1 MVNWPLR
8 KGGLL
13 LIGLALNFIAYAA
26 SEPRDTVKRWQGM
39 SLRTNL
45 LWDAVAE
52 PNIGLEFPVGKHVS
66 LGLNAGIKTW
76 PRWLF
81 WDNDNVQNTRHW
93 RNYAVVPEVRYYFD
107 QVYDGFF
114 VGGDAIYTHF
124 NVGNVTFPFHM
135 YPEVENH
142 RVQGS
147 FWGGGL
153 FAGYSWWLGQYIRIE
168 AEAGVAA
175 GLAAYDKFDCAH
187 CGTKVA
193 EVRKPAVVPKLGVNI
208 AWNPVAK
215 DKRPKPGVVVSGRD
229 TLTVLSAP
237 VAFVVHLGQ
246 VKAPAT
252 TGDILSRENT
262 WVIPIENYRPFDYLT
277 RPGKDSLQYVTFPV
291 NSKDLDRNF
300 GNNAA
305 TLDRI
310 QAVIEKVRDEGR
322 TSEVLVS
329 IVGLASIDGPQEA
342 NDTLAQ
348 ARARAVAK
356 YFNERTFVS
365 MRNFEYQGK
374 GEAWDWFRAQLEA
387 IPDGGEGLSAEEV
400 KTLLDI
406 VYDVEDADE
415 RERRIKAQPALY
427 KKVAENL
434 LGDQRNSGYIRVY
447 YGNAPHPA
455 TEKLNGEVATLL
467 KTGKYAAA
475 VKAIQGDKEVLERI
489 SADPEAA
496 NAYGIALYFTALDNK
511 DDASE
516 REAIDLIKK
525 AARAGSHAAAQNLK
539 GIETYGPA
547 RKEFEAWKALME
559 EK

>member
-1 MVNWPLR
+1 
-8 KGGLL
+8 
-13 LIGLALNFIAYAA
+13 
-26 SEPRDTVKRWQGM
+26 M
-39 SLRTNL
+39 SVRTNL
-45 LWDAVAE
+45 LWDALAE

-175 GLAAYDKFDCAH
+175 GLAAYDKYDCAH
-187 CGTKVA
+187 CGTKLG

-208 AWNPVAK
+208 VWNPVAK
-215 DKRPKPGVVVSGRD
+215 DKRPKPGMVVSGRD

-237 VAFVVHLGQ
+237 VAFVVQLGH

>member
-114 VGGDAIYTHF
+114 VGGDAVYTHF

-147 FWGGGL
+147 FWGGGI

-187 CGTKVA
+187 CGTKVG

-237 VAFVVHLGQ
+237 VAFVVHLKD
-246 VKAPAT
+246 VKAPDTA
-252 TGDILSRENT
+252 GDKLGKQNA
-262 WVIPIENYRPFDYLT
+262 WVVPIGNYRP
-277 RPGKDSLQYVTFPV
+277 
-291 NSKDLDRNF
+291 
-300 GNNAA
+300 
-305 TLDRI
+305 LDRI
-310 QAVIEKVRDEGR
+310 TREGR
-322 TSEVLVS
+322 DSILTVRYPLDSDALDLSLGKNGDVVDQIAAAVTALREDARTDEVLISV
-329 IVGLASIDGPQEA
+329 VGLASIEGPQER
-342 NDTLAQ
+342 NDSLSIR
-348 ARARAVAK
+348 RARAVVDALK
-356 YFNERTFVS
+356 ARTGLNN
-365 MRNFEYQGK
+365 RHFEVIGK
-374 GEAWDWFRAQLEA
+374 GEAWDWFRAQLA
-387 IPDGGEGLSAEEV
+387 DAPRGFSASEIE
-400 KTLLDI
+400 TLQGIAALP
-406 VYDVEDADE
+406 DVEE
-415 RERRIKAQPALY
+415 RERKLKADKALY
-427 KKVAENL
+427 QKVADKL
-434 LGDQRNSGYIRVY
+434 LEDQRNAGYIRVY
-447 YGNAPHPA
+447 YGAAPDPA
-455 TEKLNGEVATLL
+455 TETFNHEVMDLL
-467 KTGKYAAA
+467 KAKRY
-475 VKAIQGDKEVLERI
+475 QEVVAKVE
-489 SADPEAA
+489 SDPKLMACTLSDAEAM
-496 NAYGIALYFTALDNK
+496 NAYGVALYFTALDKK
-511 DDASE
+511 DTDQEIRALELMRRAAQLGSS
-516 REAIDLIKK
+516 
-525 AARAGSHAAAQNLK
+525 AARENLH
-539 GIETYGPA
+539 GASVYGPA
-547 RKEFEAWKALME
+547 RKEYEAWQEAMKDNN
-559 EK
+559 K

>member
-13 LIGLALNFIAYAA
+13 LIGLALNFITYAA

-39 SLRTNL
+39 SVRTNL

-147 FWGGGL
+147 FWGGGI

-187 CGTKVA
+187 CGTKVG

-237 VAFVVHLGQ
+237 VAFVVHLKD
-246 VKAPAT
+246 VKAPDTA
-252 TGDILSRENT
+252 GDKLGKQNA
-262 WVIPIENYRPFDYLT
+262 WVVPIGNYRPLDHIT
-277 RPGKDSLQYVTFPV
+277 R
-291 NSKDLDRNF
+291 
-300 GNNAA
+300 
-305 TLDRI
+305 
-310 QAVIEKVRDEGR
+310 EGR
-322 TSEVLVS
+322 DSILTVRYSLDSDALDLSLGKNGDVVDQIAAAVTALREDARTDEVLISV
-329 IVGLASIDGPQEA
+329 VGLASIEGPQER
-342 NDTLAQ
+342 NDSLSIR
-348 ARARAVAK
+348 RARAVVDALK
-356 YFNERTFVS
+356 ARTGLNN
-365 MRNFEYQGK
+365 RHFEVIGK
-374 GEAWDWFRAQLEA
+374 GEAWDWFRAQLA
-387 IPDGGEGLSAEEV
+387 DAPMGFSASEIE
-400 KTLLDI
+400 TLQGIAALP
-406 VYDVEDADE
+406 DVEE
-415 RERRIKAQPALY
+415 RERKLKADRALY
-427 KKVAENL
+427 QKVADKL
-434 LGDQRNSGYIRVY
+434 LEDQRNAGYIRVY
-447 YGNAPHPA
+447 YGAAPDPA
-455 TEKLNGEVATLL
+455 TETFNHEVMDLL
-467 KTGKYAAA
+467 KAKRY
-475 VKAIQGDKEVLERI
+475 QEVVAKVE
-489 SADPEAA
+489 SDPKLMACTLSDAEAM
-496 NAYGIALYFTALDNK
+496 NAYGVALYFTALDKK
-511 DDASE
+511 DTDQEIRALELMRRAAQLGSS
-516 REAIDLIKK
+516 
-525 AARAGSHAAAQNLK
+525 AARENLH
-539 GIETYGPA
+539 GASVYGPA
-547 RKEFEAWKALME
+547 RKEYEAWQEAMKDNN
-559 EK
+559 K

>member
-1 MVNWPLR
+1 MISWPLR

-13 LIGLALNFIAYAA
+13 LIGLALNFVTYAA

-114 VGGDAIYTHF
+114 VGGDAVYTHF

-142 RVQGS
+142 RVHGS

-175 GLAAYDKFDCAH
+175 GLAAYDKYDCAH

-237 VAFVVHLGQ
+237 VAFVVHLKD
-246 VKAPAT
+246 VKAPDTA
-252 TGDILSRENT
+252 GDKLGKQNA
-262 WVIPIENYRPFDYLT
+262 WVVPIENYRP
-277 RPGKDSLQYVTFPV
+277 
-291 NSKDLDRNF
+291 
-300 GNNAA
+300 
-305 TLDRI
+305 LDRI
-310 QAVIEKVRDEGR
+310 TREGR
-322 TSEVLVS
+322 DSILTVRYPLDSDALDLSLGRNGDVVDQITAALTALREDARTDEVLISV
-329 IVGLASIDGPQEA
+329 VGLASIEGPQER
-342 NDTLAQ
+342 NDSLSIR
-348 ARARAVAK
+348 RARAVVDALK
-356 YFNERTFVS
+356 ARTGLK
-365 MRNFEYQGK
+365 NQHFEVIGK
-374 GEAWDWFRAQLEA
+374 GEAWDWFRAQLA
-387 IPDGGEGLSAEEV
+387 DGPAGFSASEIE
-400 KTLLDI
+400 TLQSIAALP
-406 VYDVEDADE
+406 DVEE
-415 RERRIKAQPALY
+415 REHKLKADKALY
-427 KKVAENL
+427 QKVADKL
-434 LGDQRNSGYIRVY
+434 LEDQRNAGYIRVY
-447 YGNAPHPA
+447 YGAAPDPA
-455 TEKLNGEVATLL
+455 TETFNHEVMDLL
-467 KTGKYAAA
+467 KAKRY
-475 VKAIQGDKEVLERI
+475 QEVVAKVE
-489 SADPEAA
+489 SDPKLMACTLSDAEAM
-496 NAYGIALYFTALDNK
+496 NAYGVALYFTALDKK
-511 DDASE
+511 DTDQEIRALELMRRAAQLGSS
-516 REAIDLIKK
+516 
-525 AARAGSHAAAQNLK
+525 AARENLD
-539 GIETYGPA
+539 GVAVYGPA
-547 RKEFEAWKALME
+547 RKEYEAWQAALNQ
-559 EK
+559 K

>member
-237 VAFVVHLGQ
+237 VAFVVHLKD
-246 VKAPAT
+246 VKAPDTA
-252 TGDILSRENT
+252 GDKLGKQNA
-262 WVIPIENYRPFDYLT
+262 WVVPIGNYRP
-277 RPGKDSLQYVTFPV
+277 
-291 NSKDLDRNF
+291 
-300 GNNAA
+300 
-305 TLDRI
+305 LDRI
-310 QAVIEKVRDEGR
+310 TREGR
-322 TSEVLVS
+322 DSILTVRYPLDSDALDLSLGKNGDVVDQIAAAVTALREDARTDEVLISV
-329 IVGLASIDGPQEA
+329 VGLASIEGPQER
-342 NDTLAQ
+342 NDSLSIR
-348 ARARAVAK
+348 RARAVVDALK
-356 YFNERTFVS
+356 ARTGLNN
-365 MRNFEYQGK
+365 RHFEVIGK
-374 GEAWDWFRAQLEA
+374 GEAWDWFRAQLA
-387 IPDGGEGLSAEEV
+387 DAPRGFSASEIE
-400 KTLLDI
+400 TLQGIAALP
-406 VYDVEDADE
+406 DVEE
-415 RERRIKAQPALY
+415 RERKLKADKALY
-427 KKVAENL
+427 QKVADKL
-434 LGDQRNSGYIRVY
+434 LEDQRNAGYIRVY
-447 YGNAPHPA
+447 YGAAPDPA
-455 TEKLNGEVATLL
+455 TETFNHEVMDLL
-467 KTGKYAAA
+467 KAKRY
-475 VKAIQGDKEVLERI
+475 QEVVAKVE
-489 SADPEAA
+489 SDPKLMACTLSDAEAM
-496 NAYGIALYFTALDNK
+496 NAYGVALYFTALDKK
-511 DDASE
+511 DTDQETRALELMRRAAQLGSS
-516 REAIDLIKK
+516 
-525 AARAGSHAAAQNLK
+525 AARENLH
-539 GIETYGPA
+539 GASVYGPA
-547 RKEFEAWKALME
+547 RKEYEAWQEAMKDNN
-559 EK
+559 K